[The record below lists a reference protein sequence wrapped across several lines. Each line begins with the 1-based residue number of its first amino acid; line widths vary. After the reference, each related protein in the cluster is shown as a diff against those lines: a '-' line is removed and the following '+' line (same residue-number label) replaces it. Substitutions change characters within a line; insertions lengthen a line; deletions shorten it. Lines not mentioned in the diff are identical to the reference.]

1 MVTDGALST
10 TGSKISLVVSVADD
24 TGNNFGEALYLENSD
39 AILAI
44 FRKFVYLIWY
54 NFFLKVVDLISYC
67 FR

>member
-1 MVTDGALST
+1 MVTDGPLST
-10 TGSKISLVVSVADD
+10 TGSKISLVVSVTDD

-39 AILAI
+39 TILAI

>member
-24 TGNNFGEALYLENSD
+24 TGKNFGEALYLENSD

-54 NFFLKVVDLISYC
+54 NFFLKVVGLISYC

>member
-54 NFFLKVVDLISYC
+54 NFFLKVVGLISYC

>member
-10 TGSKISLVVSVADD
+10 TGSKISLVVSVAAD

>member
-24 TGNNFGEALYLENSD
+24 TGKNFGEALYLENSD

-54 NFFLKVVDLISYC
+54 NFLLKVVGLISYC